1 MENKSKYMFRNV
13 YSANNFFSGD
23 GHIKEDML
31 AKSIIAKITLARQE
45 YDAAIQMYKEY
56 YALAS
61 AVSNDCIAYNC
72 LKELVN
78 AYEFNGD
85 YENAF
90 KYLKLV
96 IEILSSLQDSNDLV
110 DIRESKAKLILHNME
125 LTKRNQDHENKIK
138 QLNLIAK
145 VGKKITSTTN
155 ERELFETIV
164 DTIYDKIKV
173 TSLSLLLVDEK
184 NRSLRLKYKL
194 DEGKIITHNA
204 HISFDDKNCFVS
216 YCARE
221 QKDLFI
227 NDLSKEGIQ
236 YIDSTCDEMRLEEM
250 KKISGSLICCRLH
263 DRGRLIGILTVES
276 NKANVFNDFIF
287 ETIQS
292 IASYVEISLS
302 NANKNKLLE
311 KLSHYDELTGLR
323 NRRSF
328 MEYSERLSSIDFKS
342 IAFIISDMNN
352 LKAINDNISHME
364 GDKYLINISK
374 ILRRFGSKHQ
384 IFRLSG
390 DEFAIILINQDERS
404 VIEYIN
410 EVKRACAEE
419 RYYRY
424 PLSLAMGYSFSNEKT
439 DIKTDI
445 EKLIIEAE
453 TNMYKD
459 KADHYNKNKLDR
471 RRPI

>member
-1 MENKSKYMFRNV
+1 MENKSEHMLKSI

-23 GHIKEDML
+23 GHIRENMH
-31 AKSIIAKITLARQE
+31 AEAIIAKITRARQE
-45 YDAAIQMYKEY
+45 YDEAIRMYKEY

-61 AVSNDCIAYNC
+61 AVSDDCIAYNC

-96 IEILSSLQDSNDLV
+96 IEILSSLQEPEHSIDL
-110 DIRESKAKLILHNME
+110 DESKAKLFVHNME
-125 LTKRNQDHENKIK
+125 LKKKNKELEDRIK
-138 QLNLIAK
+138 QLNLISKVAK
-145 VGKKITSTTN
+145 KLTSTTN
-155 ERELFETIV
+155 ERELFDTLV
-164 DTIYDKIKV
+164 DILYDGVKV
-173 TSLSLLLVDEK
+173 NSLSLLVVDEK
-184 NRSLRLKYKL
+184 NRSIKLKYKL
-194 DEGKIITHNA
+194 DEGKIAAQNA

-221 QKDLFI
+221 KQDLFI
-227 NDLSKEGIQ
+227 KDLAKEGMR
-236 YIDSTCDEMRLEEM
+236 YVDGTCTSQQIEETEKM
-250 KKISGSLICCRLH
+250 SGSLICCRLH
-263 DRGRLIGILTVES
+263 NSNRLIGILAIES
-276 NKANVFNDFIF
+276 LKPYAFNDFMF
-287 ETIQS
+287 QTIRS
-292 IASYVEISLS
+292 IASYAEISLS
-302 NANKNKLLE
+302 NSNKNKLLE

-328 MEYSERLSSIDFKS
+328 MEYSDHLSSMHFKS

-374 ILRRFGSKHQ
+374 ILLRFGSKHQ

-404 VIEYIN
+404 VIEYIR

-419 RYYRY
+419 KYYRY
-424 PLSLAMGYSFSNEKT
+424 PLSLAMGYSFSNER
-439 DIKTDI
+439 TDI

-459 KADHYNKNKLDR
+459 KAIHYNKNKLDR